1 MPVVPTYEDRG
12 IRLDPGLNFRDNT
25 HATPEMFGSQVG
37 AGLARVGQG
46 LTDLGGVV
54 AEVEELDATNTAKDS
69 SNTSMAAI
77 RNLSYGE
84 NGYMNTTGRAAV
96 EGLDG
101 YLKKMG
107 QVVEDGAKGLS
118 PLAARKY
125 RDAMAVATGSQMDE
139 AYKHAM
145 QQRKVWTGESAK
157 ERVAVF
163 KANAVA
169 QPENSSA
176 MMENTVAMVAQYREI
191 GALYGWP
198 EGKVSAEGLGLVS
211 SVFEDIA
218 VKKAATDPG
227 AAKTFIDDNAP
238 MFTEEARK
246 RLDATVGKAALD
258 EETRLGA
265 LEFAGG
271 TRKPGE
277 ASRSYLEEA
286 AEAGAAPKAGPT
298 LERALLL
305 GRVTGDDADKVIR
318 LDPNFS
324 TNLAALLEDAPPQ
337 YRDDINIRI
346 PDAEADGKGRTVD
359 LTYRGKSLS
368 VAPSQLLDWARRSV
382 GRYGMLMP
390 IGGTGGAVT
399 AATDGI
405 AVRAQRPS
413 ADAIDKHLAG
423 IDDPRRREIAKQ
435 AIATSLDLESQQERE
450 RQWQAKATLWQQVE
464 AGTPPDALPYTLRQA
479 AGDQAMTVAR
489 NYIGKKQAGPIVSD
503 DMLLADMRL
512 FSAERP
518 EDFALVDLNDYRDRL
533 EASDLKALA
542 ETQAA
547 IGRDGRKARDQGAEL
562 KDAFD
567 MARTRLEQA
576 GAILPGEEESDNHRR
591 LLAEAQNA
599 VYTGL
604 ADFRAKTPGVRPTPS
619 DVRRMIDKY
628 LLPYYE
634 PQSDP
639 RRDRPAAVKLADISP
654 DLRRSIAG
662 QLAMEYGR
670 KPTDG
675 EVAREYQAFMQS
687 QSG

>member
-1 MPVVPTYEDRG
+1 LISDV
-12 IRLDPGLNFRDNT
+12 
-25 HATPEMFGSQVG
+25 H
-37 AGLARVGQG
+37 
-46 LTDLGGVV
+46 
-54 AEVEELDATNTAKDS
+54 
-69 SNTSMAAI
+69 
-77 RNLSYGE
+77 
-84 NGYMNTTGRAAV
+84 
-96 EGLDG
+96 
-101 YLKKMG
+101 
-107 QVVEDGAKGLS
+107 EDGIL
-118 PLAARKY
+118 RK
-125 RDAMAVATGSQMDE
+125 
-139 AYKHAM
+139 
-145 QQRKVWTGESAK
+145 
-157 ERVAVF
+157 
-163 KANAVA
+163 
-169 QPENSSA
+169 
-176 MMENTVAMVAQYREI
+176 
-191 GALYGWP
+191 
-198 EGKVSAEGLGLVS
+198 AEG
-211 SVFEDIA
+211 
-218 VKKAATDPG
+218 DPRG
-227 AAKTFIDDNAP
+227 AAADIETYKGFLLP
-238 MFTEEARK
+238 EAQE
-246 RLDATVGKAALD
+246 RLKATVGKAALD

-277 ASRSYLEEA
+277 ASRSYLAEA
-286 AEAGAAPKAGPT
+286 AEAGAAPKVGPT

-305 GRVTGDDADKVIR
+305 GHVTGDDADKVIR

-324 TNLAALLEDAPPQ
+324 TNLAALLEDVPSQ

-346 PDAEADGKGRTVD
+346 PEADGKGRTVD

-450 RQWQAKATLWQQVE
+450 RQRQAKATLWQQVE

-489 NYIGKKQAGPIVSD
+489 NYIGKKLAGPIVSD

-533 EASDLKALA
+533 EDSDLKALA

-567 MARTRLEQA
+567 MAKARLEDA
-576 GAILPGEEESDNHRR
+576 GAILPGEENSGQRR
-591 LLAEAQNA
+591 QLLAEVQNA

-604 ADFRAKTPGVRPTPS
+604 ADFRAKNPGIKPAPA
-619 DVRRMIDKY
+619 DVRRMIDKF
-628 LLPYYE
+628 LLPYYV
-634 PQSDP
+634 PLPDP
-639 RRDRPAAVKLADISP
+639 RRERPTAVKLSDISP
-654 DLRRSIAG
+654 DLRRSITR
-662 QLAMEYGR
+662 QLATEYGR

-675 EVAREYQAFMQS
+675 EVAREYQAFMQA
-687 QSG
+687 QGA